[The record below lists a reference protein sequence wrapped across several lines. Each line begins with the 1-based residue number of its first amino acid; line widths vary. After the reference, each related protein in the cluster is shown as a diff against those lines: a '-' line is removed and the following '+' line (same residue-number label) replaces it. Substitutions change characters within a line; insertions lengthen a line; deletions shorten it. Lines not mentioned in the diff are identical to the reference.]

1 MTAANIDHVGILVND
16 IHAGMA
22 HFAAL
27 FGLSFNEPRTTLVE
41 LEELGQVVRREL
53 TFSHSAGGPPFIEL
67 IQCNEDG
74 LWGAQH
80 GEGLHHVGSQFDG
93 VVDKVAG
100 LVADGHT
107 VDARISFPGG
117 DIAAVYMGTGHP
129 HVHNTRLELMTPRR
143 PDGGPA

>member
-1 MTAANIDHVGILVND
+1 MAKVEPVGLYLIVEAMPGEAVLERVK
-16 IHAGMA
+16 
-22 HFAAL
+22 AAL
-27 FGLSFNEPRTTLVE
+27 
-41 LEELGQVVRREL
+41 
-53 TFSHSAGGPPFIEL
+53 SAGAFASALVTAPPGKGLDAQSARPFIEL